1 MHQEISHLSG
11 WPGGWVLEKGLNV
24 FRSLG
29 GLVRVPLALFRKL
42 PPPPPLLVVG
52 QNQLTRPRHAKC
64 SFSPHPCP
72 AVILHFYYWLK
83 VCKRFRSNF
92 VFKTTFPFRW
102 EVASGGD
109 LSLFFAWTS
118 RIQSIATTTMIPGE
132 GWCRAE
138 LRLFRL
144 THFANWPKMSATLS
158 NASFEA
164 ISPHR
169 QSRRGLA
176 KN

>member
-1 MHQEISHLSG
+1 
-11 WPGGWVLEKGLNV
+11 
-24 FRSLG
+24 
-29 GLVRVPLALFRKL
+29 
-42 PPPPPLLVVG
+42 
-52 QNQLTRPRHAKC
+52 
-64 SFSPHPCP
+64 
-72 AVILHFYYWLK
+72 
-83 VCKRFRSNF
+83 
-92 VFKTTFPFRW
+92 
-102 EVASGGD
+102 VASGGV

-144 THFANWPKMSATLS
+144 THFANWPKMSVTLS

-169 QSRRGLA
+169 QSRQGPGQKLRYESWPGQHGVQQGSGGSGQWGAGADRA
-176 KN
+176 KSCS